1 MLDLIIRNGVVVD
14 GTGSER
20 RHADIGVLDGRITA
34 IGDIDDSSAR
44 VVDADGR
51 IVSPGFVD
59 VHTHLDAQAFWDP
72 DLSPTP
78 LHGVTSVFSGNC
90 GFTIAPL
97 NAAAGEYLMPM
108 LAKVEGMPLQSLR
121 EGVPWNW
128 QSTAD
133 YLDALDGQLVINA
146 GFMVG
151 HSAIRRVV
159 MGAAATD
166 RAATA
171 DELDGMCALLR
182 AGLAAGGIGFS
193 TTTSDTHNDAD
204 GNAVPSRLADRAEML
219 ALATVCGEFEGTS
232 LELLP
237 RGATGLG
244 PFDDDV
250 AELMVAMSVAAR
262 RPLNWNVI
270 SPTSGNL
277 DSCLSKLEV
286 GDAAAAAGGKVV
298 GLTMPVDMKARFS
311 FHAGFVLELFDGWSE
326 IMNASTDAKM
336 RAFADPAQRARYRE
350 LAEGTANLR
359 HLTKW
364 HDLVLVETFAESTAR
379 FAGMRVGDVSEI
391 LGCDPFNALIDVVI
405 ADDMR
410 TTFTRESRP
419 PTQADWDARLRV
431 WQDPR
436 ALIGASDAGAHLDM
450 IAAFRYSTG
459 FLQEAVREQR
469 LLPLERAVQMLTQ
482 APARLYGV
490 RDRGTLCVG
499 GKADVLVF
507 DEDTIGS
514 EAVATR
520 FDLPGGAGRLYAD
533 PIGIDHVFC
542 NGVEI
547 AAGGGYTGQRSGVI
561 LRSGRDTMTPTMDL

>member
-1 MLDLIIRNGVVVD
+1 MLDLIIRNGTVID
-14 GTGSER
+14 GTGSSR
-20 RHADIGVLDGRITA
+20 RHADVGVLDGHITA
-34 IGDIDDSSAR
+34 IGEIDDAAAR
-44 VVDADGR
+44 VIDADGR

-72 DLSPTP
+72 DLSPSP

-97 NAAAGEYLMPM
+97 GAGAGDYLMPM

-128 QSTAD
+128 QSTGE
-133 YLDALDGQLVINA
+133 YLDALDGKLVINA

-159 MGAAATD
+159 MGAAANE
-166 RAATA
+166 RLATPV
-171 DELDGMCALLR
+171 ELDAMCALLR
-182 AGLAAGGIGFS
+182 AGLAAGGMGFS

-204 GNAVPSRLADRAEML
+204 GNAVPSRLADRSEML
-219 ALATVCGEFEGTS
+219 ALARVCGEFEGTS

-237 RGATGLG
+237 RGATELG

-250 AELMVAMSVAAR
+250 AELMITMSIAAR

-270 SPTSGNL
+270 SPTASNL
-277 DSCLSKLEV
+277 ESCMSKLSV
-286 GDAAAAAGGKVV
+286 GDAARAAGGKVI

-326 IMNASTDAKM
+326 IMNAST
-336 RAFADPAQRARYRE
+336 ADKLRTFCDPDQRARYRA
-350 LAEGTANLR
+350 LAEGTANMR

-364 HDLVLVETFAESTAR
+364 HDLVLVETFADSTAR
-379 FAGMRVGDVSEI
+379 FAGMRVGEVAEV
-391 LGCDPFNALIDVVI
+391 LGRDPFDALIDVII

-410 TTFTRESRP
+410 TTFTRPSRP
-419 PTQADWDARLRV
+419 PTQADWDARLQV

-459 FLQEAVREQR
+459 FLQEAVREHR

-490 RDRGTLCVG
+490 RDRGTLRVG

-507 DEDTIGS
+507 DEASVGS
-514 EAVATR
+514 GPVATR

-533 PIGIDHVFC
+533 PIGIDHVIC
-542 NGVEI
+542 NGVEV
-547 AAGGGYTGQRSGVI
+547 AAKGSYTGDRAGVI
-561 LRSGRDTMTPTMDL
+561 LRSGRDTATPTMDL

>member
-1 MLDLIIRNGVVVD
+1 MLDLIIRNGLVIDGTGAARRRADVGVVD
-14 GTGSER
+14 GRVAT
-20 RHADIGVLDGRITA
+20 IGA
-34 IGDIDDSSAR
+34 IDDTASR
-44 VVDADGR
+44 VIDADGR
-51 IVSPGFVD
+51 IVAPGFVD

-72 DLSPTP
+72 DLSPSP
-78 LHGVTSVFSGNC
+78 LHGVTTVFSGNC

-97 NAAAGEYLMPM
+97 NADAGEYLMPM

-121 EGVPWNW
+121 AGVPWDW

-133 YLDALDGQLVINA
+133 YLDALDGRLVINA

-159 MGAAATD
+159 MGSAANE

-171 DELDGMCALLR
+171 AEVDAMCDLLR
-182 AGLAAGGIGFS
+182 AGLGAGGIGFS

-219 ALATVCGEFEGTS
+219 ALARVCGEFDGTS

-237 RGATGLG
+237 RGATELG

-250 AELMVAMSVAAR
+250 ADLMVAMSVAAQ

-270 SPTSGNL
+270 SPTAGNL
-277 DSCLSKLEV
+277 ASCLSKLEV
-286 GDAAAAAGGKVV
+286 GDAARAAGGKVI

-326 IMNASTDAKM
+326 IMNASTDEKR
-336 RAFADPAQRARYRE
+336 RAFSDPDQRERFRV
-350 LAEGTANLR
+350 LAEGTANMR
-359 HLTKW
+359 HLTRW
-364 HDLVLVETFAESTAR
+364 ADLVIVETFADSTAR
-379 FAGMRVGDVSEI
+379 FAGWRVGDVAEA
-391 LGCDPFNALIDVVI
+391 LGRDPYDALVDVVV

-410 TTFTRESRP
+410 TTFTRGSRP
-419 PTQADWDARLRV
+419 PTQADWDARLAV
-431 WQDPR
+431 WEDPR

-459 FLQEAVREQR
+459 FLQEAVREHR
-469 LLPLERAVQMLTQ
+469 LLPLERAVQMLTE

-490 RDRGTLCVG
+490 TDRGTLRAG
-499 GKADVLVF
+499 GVADILVF
-507 DEDTIGS
+507 DEDTVGS
-514 EAVATR
+514 QPVSTR

-533 PIGIDHVFC
+533 PVGIDHVIC

-547 AAGGGYTGQRSGVI
+547 ATRGAYTGERAGVI
-561 LRSGRDTMTPTMDL
+561 LRSGRDTATPTLEL